1 VEASDRSFTT
11 LPSALEQS
19 PEAESPDPTTG
30 PPLGNLTPPKGAMS
44 ERWPSVTCFGSSRDT
59 KQAVCRRARKVGYL
73 VAVLVNG
80 AMLVVVNVRPG
91 WRELSF
97 LTQDF
102 VGILWLINLSMVA
115 GAVVNVAYLLY
126 DPAWFKSVCQ
136 VGVSAIG
143 LTAAIRMLR
152 VFPFDFSAYSFDWAA
167 LTRLL
172 LVLAVFGSVVAVIVE
187 LVLLAH
193 RGISAGVRSQPLHRP

>member
-1 VEASDRSFTT
+1 MSATSSDSQR
-11 LPSALEQS
+11 
-19 PEAESPDPTTG
+19 
-30 PPLGNLTPPKGAMS
+30 
-44 ERWPSVTCFGSSRDT
+44 V
-59 KQAVCRRARKVGYL
+59 RKVGYL

-115 GAVVNVAYLLY
+115 SAVMNVAYLLY

-143 LTAAIRMLR
+143 LAAAILMLR
-152 VFPFDFSAYSFDWAA
+152 VFPFDFSAYSFDWTA

-187 LVLLAH
+187 LVRLAH
-193 RGISAGVRSQPLHRP
+193 RGISAGVRSQSLHRP

>member
-1 VEASDRSFTT
+1 MSATSSDS
-11 LPSALEQS
+11 Q
-19 PEAESPDPTTG
+19 
-30 PPLGNLTPPKGAMS
+30 
-44 ERWPSVTCFGSSRDT
+44 W
-59 KQAVCRRARKVGYL
+59 ARKVGYL

-97 LTQDF
+97 LTESF
-102 VGILWLINLSMVA
+102 VDILWLINLSMVA
-115 GAVVNVAYLLY
+115 SAVVNAVYLLY

-172 LVLAVFGSVVAVIVE
+172 LVLAIFGSVVAIIVE
-187 LVLLAH
+187 LARLAH
-193 RGISAGVRSQPLHRP
+193 RGISAEARSQSLHRP

>member
-1 VEASDRSFTT
+1 VSATSSDS
-11 LPSALEQS
+11 Q
-19 PEAESPDPTTG
+19 
-30 PPLGNLTPPKGAMS
+30 
-44 ERWPSVTCFGSSRDT
+44 W
-59 KQAVCRRARKVGYL
+59 ARKIGYL

-97 LTQDF
+97 LTESF
-102 VGILWLINLSMVA
+102 VDILWLINLSMVA
-115 GAVVNVAYLLY
+115 GAVVNAVYLWY

-152 VFPFDFSAYSFDWAA
+152 VFPSDFSAYSFDWAA

-172 LVLAVFGSVVAVIVE
+172 LVLAVFGSVVAITVEIVR
-187 LVLLAH
+187 LAH
-193 RGISAGVRSQPLHRP
+193 RGISAGVRS